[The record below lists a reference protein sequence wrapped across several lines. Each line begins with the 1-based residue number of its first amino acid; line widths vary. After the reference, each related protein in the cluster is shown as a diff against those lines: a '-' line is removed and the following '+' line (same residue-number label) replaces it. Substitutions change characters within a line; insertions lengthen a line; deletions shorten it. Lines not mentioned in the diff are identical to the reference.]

1 MSNKK
6 NSMSSIVSQAFWIF
20 SPSTNCII
28 VAYAVFVI
36 IIVETV
42 KRITANV
49 VFIFHRGTNLLGLQ
63 IMCHL
68 LLDQMLVMNPSN
80 ARQSGTTS
88 WFCCASDFRDWS
100 SLRLLFSFFTKILW
114 TIYKRKKK
122 KTSCEQKYTYIYFNF
137 HIAKISIFKAIWAV
151 FV

>member
-1 MSNKK
+1 MRNKK

-80 ARQSGTTS
+80 ARLSETTS

-100 SLRLLFSFFTKILW
+100 SLRLLSFFFFFFYQNTMDNIQEEEEVMWTKIHIFQLS
-114 TIYKRKKK
+114 YCKN
-122 KTSCEQKYTYIYFNF
+122 KYF
-137 HIAKISIFKAIWAV
+137 
-151 FV
+151 

>member
-1 MSNKK
+1 MRNKK

-80 ARQSGTTS
+80 ARLSETTS

-100 SLRLLFSFFTKILW
+100 SLRLLSFFSFFFLP
-114 TIYKRKKK
+114 
-122 KTSCEQKYTYIYFNF
+122 KYYGQYTRRRRSHVNKNT
-137 HIAKISIFKAIWAV
+137 HISIIILQK
-151 FV
+151 

>member
-1 MSNKK
+1 MRNKK

-80 ARQSGTTS
+80 ARLSETTS

-100 SLRLLFSFFTKILW
+100 SLRLLSFSFFFFTKILW
-114 TIYKRKKK
+114 TIYKKKK
-122 KTSCEQKYTYIYFNF
+122 KSCEQKYTYFNF
-137 HIAKISIFKAIWAV
+137 HIAKISIFKAIWAE
-151 FV
+151 FF

>member
-20 SPSTNCII
+20 SPSTYCII

-100 SLRLLFSFFTKILW
+100 SLRLLFSFLP
-114 TIYKRKKK
+114 
-122 KTSCEQKYTYIYFNF
+122 KYYGQYTRGRRRRRHVNKNTHTY
-137 HIAKISIFKAIWAV
+137 ISIFILQK
-151 FV
+151 

>member
-1 MSNKK
+1 
-6 NSMSSIVSQAFWIF
+6 MSSIVSQAFWIF

-80 ARQSGTTS
+80 ARLSETTS

-100 SLRLLFSFFTKILW
+100 SLRLLSFFFFFFFTKILW
-114 TIYKRKKK
+114 TLYKKK
-122 KTSCEQKYTYIYFNF
+122 KKKSCEQKYTYFNY
-137 HIAKISIFKAIWAV
+137 HIAKISIFKAIWAE
-151 FV
+151 FF

>member
-1 MSNKK
+1 MRNKK

-80 ARQSGTTS
+80 ARLSETTS

-100 SLRLLFSFFTKILW
+100 SLRLLSFFFFFFLPKPVSFLRHC
-114 TIYKRKKK
+114 Y
-122 KTSCEQKYTYIYFNF
+122 Q
-137 HIAKISIFKAIWAV
+137 KAISLEQDCLSHTWSLI
-151 FV
+151 F